1 MKFRNILL
9 VTFLFINI
17 LAQAQNRYKVDKEQ
31 SQLSITGTSTLHD
44 WEIEV
49 NEYHGYID
57 ILESKK
63 GLEINGGKL
72 SIEVESFKSGKGGM
86 DKKVYEAM
94 EYEDH
99 PLIYFEYKNTIK
111 QTTEDRDLNMIING
125 DLTIAGVTRNIEV
138 EINGTFSSEKT
149 LQFEGVK
156 GFKMTTFNIEPPSAM
171 FGTIKSG
178 DKITVDYSIIFQH

>member
-1 MKFRNILL
+1 MKIRNILL
-9 VTFLFINI
+9 VTVLFINI
-17 LAQAQNRYKVDKEQ
+17 LAQAQSRYTVDKQQ
-31 SQLSITGTSTLHD
+31 SQLSIKGTSTLHD

-49 NEYHGYID
+49 EKYSGYID
-57 ILESKK
+57 IVHTDESP
-63 GLEINGGKL
+63 EIKGGKL

-94 EYEDH
+94 EHKDH
-99 PLIYFEYKNTIK
+99 PLIYFEYKNTVKQIK
-111 QTTEDRDLNMIING
+111 EDQKLNMIING

-138 EINGTFSSEKT
+138 EIDGTFSSEKT

-156 GFKMTTFNIEPPSAM
+156 GFKMTKFNIEPPSAM
-171 FGTIKSG
+171 LGTIKSG